1 MHLRSLFVPVQ
12 VALRQQRP
20 SGTAPPGFEPKA
32 DAESLQAPVP
42 PPGFEGKRVMRSP
55 PGYSRAPHGFTRTSP
70 AKV

>member
-1 MHLRSLFVPVQ
+1 MHLRSLLVPVQ

-32 DAESLQAPVP
+32 DAESPHAPVP

-55 PGYSRAPHGFTRTSP
+55 PGYSRAANGFTRTSP